1 MDINSL
7 KVLFT
12 SLPGRYAHALFNEG
26 KKSACLE
33 EISEDFGKLDK
44 YFNENIQVRKLM
56 TNCLLNKKDLNDCLI
71 ALGQYLSFC
80 PVFLSFIRQ
89 VIANQRFCMM
99 KRMRYIYQVAL
110 VKYKN
115 RRIVTVLSVVELLP
129 EQKTRIEKLIRK
141 ALDEKVIINYDIDER
156 ILGGIKLRSEE
167 LDVDVSFASQLSQLA
182 RYFKNMK
189 LRLGK
194 NES

>member
-1 MDINSL
+1 VDINSL

-26 KKSACLE
+26 KKSSCLE
-33 EISEDFGKLDK
+33 EISEDFSKLDK
-44 YFNENIQVRKLM
+44 YFSENIQVRKLM
-56 TNCLLNKKDLNDCLI
+56 TSCLLNKRDLHDCWI
-71 ALGQYLSFC
+71 SLGQYLSFC

-89 VIANQRFCMM
+89 VIANQRFGVM
-99 KRMRYIYQVAL
+99 KKIRYIYQVAFA
-110 VKYKN
+110 KYKN

-129 EQKTRIEKLIRK
+129 EQKGRIEKLIYK
-141 ALDEKVIINYDIDER
+141 ALDEKVIIKYDIDER

-167 LDVDVSFASQLSQLA
+167 LDIDVSFSSQLSQLA
-182 RYFKNMK
+182 KYFKNMK
-189 LRLGK
+189 LRLEK